1 VYDPAE
7 AGFVA
12 VKTTVTVWWVVISW
26 LEELAEKLIVDE
38 DIDPVH
44 VCAPDAVTL
53 VNETAL

>member
-1 VYDPAE
+1 
-7 AGFVA
+7 
-12 VKTTVTVWWVVISW
+12 VVISW